1 MASGTIGIAINIAA
15 IGNLQVELP
24 TYPPDSRNITQIW
37 PKGQELWQHFPP
49 RP

>member
-1 MASGTIGIAINIAA
+1 MASGTIVIAINIAA
-15 IGNLQVELP
+15 IGNLQVESP
-24 TYPPDSRNITQIW
+24 TYPPDLRNITQIW